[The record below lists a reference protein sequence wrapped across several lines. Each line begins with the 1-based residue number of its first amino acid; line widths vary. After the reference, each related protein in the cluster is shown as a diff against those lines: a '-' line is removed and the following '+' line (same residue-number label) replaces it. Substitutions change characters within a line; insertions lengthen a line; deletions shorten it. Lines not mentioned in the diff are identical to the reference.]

1 MLSGDS
7 FAPTAVVSQECS
19 LEASNSPHSASFVSP
34 EVNIESLQ
42 PTAGK
47 SIKAIGY
54 GSSNHKAF
62 IFLSSLY
69 QMQVNKLFSPF
80 FLSEIGSHYK
90 ILPELEVTM

>member
-19 LEASNSPHSASFVSP
+19 VEASNSPHSASFVSP

-47 SIKAIGY
+47 SIKATLSVIGY
-54 GSSNHKAF
+54 GTSNHKAF
-62 IFLSSLY
+62 IFLSSL
-69 QMQVNKLFSPF
+69 
-80 FLSEIGSHYK
+80 
-90 ILPELEVTM
+90 